1 MKKLT
6 KSRSNKVLMG
16 VCGGF
21 AEYFNIDA
29 NLVRIIWFIIG
40 LLSFGTAGL
49 AYFLCAIIMPEDV
62 DFEYIYQDGENPRE
76 NNNSPLVI
84 GVGLIIVGAYLLI
97 RIINPR
103 LLKFTVYWPAML
115 ILLGLYII
123 FNSTKRS

>member
-29 NLVRIIWFIIG
+29 NLVRIIWFIMG
-40 LLSFGTAGL
+40 LVSFGVAGL
-49 AYFLCAIIMPEDV
+49 AYFLCAIIMPEDL
-62 DFEYIYQDGENPRE
+62 DFDYIYQDGEEPRV
-76 NNNSPLVI
+76 NNNSPIVI
-84 GVGLIIVGAYLLI
+84 GVGLILIGAYLLI
-97 RIINPR
+97 KIINPR
-103 LLKFTVYWPAML
+103 LLRFTIYWPALL

-123 FNSTKRS
+123 YNSTKKS